1 MGLIDSHCHL
11 NFAPMGDDLDAV
23 LARAEQNN
31 VSHMLCVS
39 VNLEDYPQVL
49 AIAKRYPN
57 IFASVGVHPCYEDV
71 QEPTVAELCELAQD
85 ERVVAIGETG
95 LDYFRVEG
103 DMAWQQD
110 RFVRHIEAAIK
121 SDKPLIIHTRQAAED
136 TMAMLKT
143 HQADKCGA
151 VMHCFA
157 EDWETAKKALDL
169 GFYISFSGIVTFNS
183 AKTLKEVAKQAPLD
197 RILVETDAPY
207 LAPVPMRGKP
217 NQPAFVA
224 HTAQYVADL
233 KGIDLETLTTQ
244 TTQNFF
250 QLFKGAQA

>member
-11 NFAPMGDDLDAV
+11 NFEPMGDDLDAV
-23 LARAEQNN
+23 LERAKINN
-31 VSHMLCVS
+31 VSHMLCVA
-39 VNLEDYPQVL
+39 VNLEDYPEVL
-49 AIAKRYPN
+49 AIAQRYPN

-71 QEPTVAELCELAQD
+71 QEPTVDELCELAQD

-95 LDYFRVEG
+95 LDYFRIEG
-103 DMAWQQD
+103 DMTWQQD
-110 RFVRHIEAAIK
+110 RFVRHIEAAIEV
-121 SDKPLIIHTRQAAED
+121 DKPLIIHTRQAAED

-143 HQADKCGA
+143 HRADRCGA

-157 EDWETAKKALDL
+157 EDWDTAKKALDL

-183 AKTLKEVAKQAPLD
+183 AKTLKEVARKAPLD

-233 KGIDLETLTTQ
+233 KGIDLETLATQ
-244 TTQNFF
+244 TTRNFF
-250 QLFKGAQA
+250 QLFKHAKA